1 MKHFQ
6 HLLAAALAFA
16 LLLSGCLTAFATQD
30 VPAQRDDEMATVT
43 CCTPYSVETVQVEKG
58 CYYRLPF
65 GEDLSNAQQ
74 LFWVTEECELT
85 GSYNPPATRYEPGSL
100 ITITEDMTFY
110 AYYAVGEWTD
120 YEKWNYFYE
129 ADAPEDG
136 VWAIC
141 GWDVSGD
148 DYVFTDPAIFTSDG
162 GTCHASE
169 ISDLEIGF
177 EFLEFYTNAQNICFL
192 ITQLSNGYK
201 LIQSLE
207 TEQYVSV
214 KDGKLAMVDEPDEN
228 AYWNFVVDED
238 RWYARNGL
246 HPNLVF
252 LYDYHEKAFIVA
264 KDDEPLAW
272 MLEETGYRMRP
283 SQVYG
288 LAMYRAS
295 ATYMNASS
303 FGTKLELPCYF
314 EQFTDCPYS
323 WYHESI
329 DYVYAFC
336 LMNGVSA
343 TAFEPNET
351 MTRAMMVTVLY
362 RMEGEPA
369 VSGPSGFTDVP
380 SGQWYSD
387 AIAWAKEAEVVNGVG
402 NGKFEPESPVTRE
415 QIATILW
422 RYLGQR
428 KGKADLSGF
437 HDVGKI
443 DSYALEA
450 MQWAVAEGLL
460 IGDAGNLKPLLS
472 ATRAEFATIVMRF
485 LDGRYL
491 CEN

>member
-6 HLLAAALAFA
+6 HFLAAALALA
-16 LLLSGCLTAFATQD
+16 ILLSCCLTSFAAQAD
-30 VPAQRDDEMATVT
+30 AQRDVEMVSIT

-58 CYYRLPF
+58 CFYRLPD
-65 GEDLSNAQQ
+65 GEDQSNAQH

-85 GSYNPPATRYEPGSL
+85 DSYNPPATRYKPGSL
-100 ITITEDMTFY
+100 IAPTEDMTLY
-110 AYYAVGEWTD
+110 AYYAVGQWTNYD
-120 YEKWNYFYE
+120 KWNYFYE
-129 ADAPEDG
+129 ADAPKDG

-148 DYVFTDPAIFTSDG
+148 DYVFTNPAILTADG
-162 GTCHASE
+162 GTCHASD
-169 ISDLEIGF
+169 ISDLQIGF
-177 EFLEFYTNAQNICFL
+177 EFPEFFTNAQNICFL
-192 ITQLSNGYK
+192 ITHWPNGCK

-238 RWYARNGL
+238 RWYARN
-246 HPNLVF
+246 NLLWNRVF
-252 LYDYHEKAFIVA
+252 LYDYHEKAFVVA

-272 MLEETGYRMRP
+272 MLEETGNKMRP
-283 SQVYG
+283 SQVYS

-303 FGTKLELPCYF
+303 YGTKLKMPCCF
-314 EQFTDCPYS
+314 AQFTDCPYS
-323 WYHESI
+323 WYHEPI
-329 DYVYAFC
+329 DYVFAFG

-362 RMEGEPA
+362 RMEGEPE

-387 AIAWAKEAEVVNGVG
+387 AIAWAKEMQVVNGVG

-422 RYLGQR
+422 RYLGEQE
-428 KGKADLSGF
+428 ADVDLSVF
-437 HDVGKI
+437 HDAGKI
-443 DSYALEA
+443 DPYARKA
-450 MQWAVAEGLL
+450 MQWAVAKGLF
-460 IGDAGNLKPLLS
+460 IGDAGNLKPLVS

-485 LDGRYL
+485 LGGRYL
-491 CEN
+491 CDK